1 MTSLLAVS
9 GEGYVAAAGVVFL
22 AILVIY
28 LAIMAAKIQRIER
41 EVTTLSDLADRRER

>member
-1 MTSLLAVS
+1 VTPVFAVS

-41 EVTTLSDLADRRER
+41 EVTTLSDLAEQRDR